1 MSKEI
6 VPAQFTGDKSTSEHT
21 VSKPSAEK
29 ALETYRTARER
40 LLSVNDWDKICGPH
54 SANFQLMDDK
64 GNPLHHKAA
73 VNDYIRIDLPGPGT
87 KAGSGYDWVI
97 IETIEQKDS
106 PSGNCNYTAIRVR
119 PADSPIATEK
129 QTAHFYE
136 PTATSSFIVQ
146 RVGNRLSAYVY
157 GRNESPNTKVN
168 SFMDRIRNLI
178 ISIST
183 FLGFQKPQWK
193 SLVVGLLK

>member
-6 VPAQFTGDKSTSEHT
+6 VPAQFTGDKSLSEHT
-21 VSKPSAEK
+21 VSKSSA
-29 ALETYRTARER
+29 AQAIETYRIAREK
-40 LLSVNDWDKICGPH
+40 LLSVNDWDKVCGPH

-64 GNPLHHKAA
+64 GNPIHDRAA
-73 VNDYIRIDLPGPGT
+73 VANYIRIDLPGPGT

-97 IETIEQKDS
+97 IETIEDKNS
-106 PSGNCNYTAIRVR
+106 PSGDCNYTAIKVR
-119 PADSPIATEK
+119 PTESPVDAAK
-129 QTAHFYE
+129 QTAHFYK
-136 PTATSSFIVQ
+136 PTATSSFIVE
-146 RVGNRLSAYVY
+146 RVGTRITAYVY

-168 SFMDRIRNLI
+168 SILDRIRNLI